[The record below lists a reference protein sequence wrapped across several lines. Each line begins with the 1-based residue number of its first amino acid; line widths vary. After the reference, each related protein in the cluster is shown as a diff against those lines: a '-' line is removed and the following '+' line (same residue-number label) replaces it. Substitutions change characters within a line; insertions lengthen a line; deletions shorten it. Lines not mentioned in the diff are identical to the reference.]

1 MVGVRPFFRTVLHTT
16 TVLYVGFF
24 FENSFHLTR
33 RSYCLPGLIVFLC
46 TPPPCAF
53 EFEMS
58 RTRLLLF
65 IALLSFAFALEMP
78 CRRTPEAA
86 ERDRARKRRKR
97 ADQSAEDRA
106 RVNHQRRERY
116 AQKRALQTS
125 EEREQSNVRRREL
138 RIEMDAEERE
148 TVNERRRDQYAQESA
163 QLPAACGR
171 ARSSKYWTPRDL
183 CGAPCKEPWKNSQQL
198 HSRTCVTADHVNDTI
213 RIPPYILL
221 LNPT

>member
-1 MVGVRPFFRTVLHTT
+1 MLPRVCRSFLLNGISFVVGVRPFFRTVLHTT

-97 ADQSAEDRA
+97 ADQSVQRIVHESIISVASA
-106 RVNHQRRERY
+106 MLKKGLCKHQR
-116 AQKRALQTS
+116 S
-125 EEREQSNVRRREL
+125 ESRVMCVVASYEL
-138 RIEMDAEERE
+138 R
-148 TVNERRRDQYAQESA
+148 
-163 QLPAACGR
+163 
-171 ARSSKYWTPRDL
+171 WTLKSVKR
-183 CGAPCKEPWKNSQQL
+183 
-198 HSRTCVTADHVNDTI
+198 
-213 RIPPYILL
+213 
-221 LNPT
+221 

>member
-1 MVGVRPFFRTVLHTT
+1 MSHLLPVVLLVYLFTAHVQQNCTVLQYCRYIKNDDHHERTTVEIPSFLLNGISFVVGVRPFFRTVLHTT

-97 ADQSAEDRA
+97 ADQSVQRIVHESIISVASAMLKKGLCKHHRSES
-106 RVNHQRRERY
+106 RVMCVVASY
-116 AQKRALQTS
+116 
-125 EEREQSNVRRREL
+125 EL
-138 RIEMDAEERE
+138 R
-148 TVNERRRDQYAQESA
+148 
-163 QLPAACGR
+163 
-171 ARSSKYWTPRDL
+171 WTLKSVKR
-183 CGAPCKEPWKNSQQL
+183 
-198 HSRTCVTADHVNDTI
+198 
-213 RIPPYILL
+213 
-221 LNPT
+221 